1 MDDDRNHEAPAP
13 KRRLPGEIYMGIG
26 IALVAVTIVL
36 QRVLFDG
43 DDLSA
48 SGEALAALWFW

>member
-1 MDDDRNHEAPAP
+1 VDDDPNHEAPSR
-13 KRRLPGEIYMGIG
+13 KRGLPGEIYMGIG
-26 IALVAVTIVL
+26 IALVAITIVL

-48 SGEALAALWFW
+48 RGEALAALWFR